1 MNTYRHAV
9 WAAILLA
16 GLALLPCSAGAKEYL
31 SKKEALKLAFKDAE
45 VVEQKVTARKEQL
58 EQIRKLAGI
67 KTLPPEFSYFQG
79 TLKGKTTGFAI
90 IDDVIGKTH
99 PITYLLAVE
108 PDGTVAMVEIMA
120 YRESR
125 GGEVRQKSFLKQFK
139 GKTIKDKL
147 RMREDIKHIAG
158 ATLSCRSVTDGV
170 RIQLAYLAVLAPL
183 VDEQAMGEGSPETV
197 LASAAGEPR
206 PFTRAQYLMG
216 TLLEVL
222 VYAPDRPHADR
233 AISRAFAEVARLE
246 AILSTYRPG
255 SDVSRLNRAPAG
267 QAGAMSP
274 EVIDLLAQS
283 REISE
288 ATHGAFDV
296 TVGPLIE
303 LWRNAAGTDT
313 LPSAEAL
320 AAVRDRVG
328 LRHLSVQGET
338 VCRLRDGVEVNFGG
352 IGKGYALDH
361 AAEVLRAEGIEAA
374 LLNFGGQVLVTGLPP
389 GRTCWTVEVRD
400 PRDPWNPALH
410 LSALRLVAG
419 SVSTSA
425 DYARG
430 LTIAGRPYSH
440 ILDPRTGQPV
450 AGMRSAT
457 VIAPTAAEAD
467 ALSTALYVLGPE
479 AGRRLAEARGLAAL
493 LAADG
498 VGEFRSTA
506 FRLQELPQVAER

>member
-9 WAAILLA
+9 WGAILLA
-16 GLALLPCSAGAKEYL
+16 GLALLPCSAAAKEYL

-45 VVEQKVTARKEQL
+45 VTEQKVTAGKEQL
-58 EQIRKLAGI
+58 QRIRELAGI

-79 TLKGKTTGFAI
+79 TLKGKTTGFAV

-99 PITYLLAVE
+99 PITYLLVVE
-108 PDGTVAMVEIMA
+108 PDGTVAAVEIMA

-125 GGEVRQKSFLKQFK
+125 GGEVRQKAFLKQFK
-139 GKTIKDKL
+139 GKTIKNKL

-183 VDEQAMGEGSPETV
+183 AEEKAMGEGSPETV
-197 LASAAGEPR
+197 IASTGQPR
-206 PFTRAQYLMG
+206 PFTRARYLMG
-216 TLLEVL
+216 TLLELL
-222 VYAPDRPHADR
+222 VYAPDRPRADR
-233 AISRAFAEVARLE
+233 AMDRAFAEVARLE
-246 AILSTYRPG
+246 ATLSTYRPD

-267 QAGAMSP
+267 QPVGVSP
-274 EVIDLLAQS
+274 EVVALLAKS
-283 REISE
+283 REFSE
-288 ATHGAFDV
+288 MTHGAFDV
-296 TVGPLIE
+296 TVGPLIA
-303 LWRNAAGTDT
+303 LWRSAAEADV
-313 LPSAEAL
+313 LPSVEAL
-320 AAVRDRVG
+320 AAARVRVG
-328 LRHLSVQGET
+328 LHHLAVGGGT
-338 VCRLRDGVEVNFGG
+338 VRRLHEGVEVDFGG
-352 IGKGYALDH
+352 IGKGYALDR
-361 AAEVLRAEGIEAA
+361 AAEVLRAEGIDAA
-374 LLNFGGQVLVTGLPP
+374 LLNFGGQVLVAGLPP
-389 GRTCWTVEVRD
+389 DKTCWTVEVRD

-440 ILDPRTGQPV
+440 IIDPRTGQPV
-450 AGMRSAT
+450 AGMQSVT

-479 AGRRLAEARGLAAL
+479 DGRRLAEARGLAAL

-506 FRLQELPQVAER
+506 FRRQETPQVAER